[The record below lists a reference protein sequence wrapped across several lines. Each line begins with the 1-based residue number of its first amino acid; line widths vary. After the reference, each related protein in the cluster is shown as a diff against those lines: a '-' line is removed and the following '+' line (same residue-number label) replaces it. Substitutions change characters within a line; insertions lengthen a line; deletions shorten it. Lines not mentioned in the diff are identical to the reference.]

1 MAYSSIAKPT
11 DYFNTVLW
19 TGNGSTM
26 TITGVGFNAD
36 LVWVKLRSG
45 SDDNRLFDQVRGIN
59 KYVISNSNSTE
70 TTDAILSTNSDGYNL
85 ASAGE
90 VTANGGTFVGWNWK
104 ANGAGSSNSD
114 GTIASTVSVN
124 TTAGFSIVSYVGGGA
139 SSATVGHGLGTTPAM
154 IIIKNRQ
161 NDPEWRVWHQDL
173 SGSTY
178 KLRLNG
184 TEAQDS
190 SATVFNGQSATTFT
204 VGNDPSVS
212 GSGNNIIAYCF
223 KEVKGYSKFGSY
235 TGNGNANG
243 AFVYTGFKPA
253 FTIFKRS
260 SGTGGWI
267 IHDNKRSESDGNN
280 TLRKYLVA
288 QTNGAEGTDDFFT
301 IDHLS
306 NGFKLRATDG
316 ESNASG
322 STYIYMAFAE
332 NPFVGNVSG
341 TAVPVTAR

>member
-36 LVWVKLRSG
+36 WVWVKLRNG
-45 SDDNRLFDQVRGIN
+45 TDDHRLFDQVRGIN
-59 KYVISNSNSTE
+59 KYLEANNTDTE
-70 TTDAILSTNSDGYNL
+70 VTDAILSTNSDGYNL

-139 SSATVGHGLGTTPAM
+139 SSATVGHGLGVTPAM

-184 TEAQDS
+184 TEGQDS

-243 AFVYTGFKPA
+243 TFVYTGFKPA
-253 FTIFKRS
+253 WVMYKRS
-260 SGTGGWI
+260 SASGNDWVI
-267 IHDNKRSESDGNN
+267 VDNKRDPINVCDEELYANLNSATGDVD
-280 TLRKYLVA
+280 LL
-288 QTNGAEGTDDFFT
+288 DF
-301 IDHLS
+301 LS
-306 NGFKLRATDG
+306 NGFKCRRSHNSQNG
-316 ESNASG
+316 SG

>member
-70 TTDAILSTNSDGYNL
+70 TTDAILSTTSDGYNL

-243 AFVYTGFKPA
+243 TFVYTGFKPA
-253 FTIFKRS
+253 WVMYKRS
-260 SGTGGWI
+260 SASGNDWVI
-267 IHDNKRSESDGNN
+267 VDNKRDPINVCDEELYANLNS
-280 TLRKYLVA
+280 
-288 QTNGAEGTDDFFT
+288 GTGDVDLLDF
-301 IDHLS
+301 LS
-306 NGFKLRATDG
+306 NGFKCRRSHNSQNG
-316 ESNASG
+316 SG